1 MRRSKAVFF
10 FFSNPVA
17 RMNVSTTF
25 CFVLFS
31 ACGLHTA
38 DNGSWKGKKKRRTL
52 AYPRTI
58 VGHLCDVLQNSRL
71 HSAAALLQKKRGPKK
86 RGGETMER
94 RMRIAYTHTHTRT
107 QEESRNKRERESP
120 SIDRRASL
128 YASHAIRFWVGG
140 GVREGRMKTWGT
152 KKRDIVLKR
161 KVATYNLSQTATSIF
176 RYKYQVFLISSAL
189 DRAYGVISIDCLFLG
204 GGWDCTNLPEAGEN

>member
-1 MRRSKAVFF
+1 
-10 FFSNPVA
+10 
-17 RMNVSTTF
+17 MNVSTTF

-107 QEESRNKRERESP
+107 QEESRNKREREPKYRSASFSLCQP
-120 SIDRRASL
+120 RNSLLSGWGSKRRADENVRNEEEGHRLKKKSCHLQSL
-128 YASHAIRFWVGG
+128 PNGDLY
-140 GVREGRMKTWGT
+140 
-152 KKRDIVLKR
+152 
-161 KVATYNLSQTATSIF
+161 
-176 RYKYQVFLISSAL
+176 ISL
-189 DRAYGVISIDCLFLG
+189 
-204 GGWDCTNLPEAGEN
+204 

>member
-1 MRRSKAVFF
+1 MCVCVCAHLQNRDTPLFSLSAGLNSTDGAPHYDDFSLIPSKCGGAKPYSF

-25 CFVLFS
+25 CFFFFFFS

-38 DNGSWKGKKKRRTL
+38 DNGSWKGKKRRTL

-71 HSAAALLQKKRGPKK
+71 HSAAALLQKKKGAKK
-86 RGGETMER
+86 KGGETMER

-107 QEESRNKRERESP
+107 QEESRNKRERAQV
-120 SIDRRASL
+120 SIGELLSMPATQF
-128 YASHAIRFWVGG
+128 AFEWVG
-140 GVREGRMKTWGT
+140 E
-152 KKRDIVLKR
+152 
-161 KVATYNLSQTATSIF
+161 
-176 RYKYQVFLISSAL
+176 
-189 DRAYGVISIDCLFLG
+189 
-204 GGWDCTNLPEAGEN
+204 

>member
-1 MRRSKAVFF
+1 
-10 FFSNPVA
+10 
-17 RMNVSTTF
+17 
-25 CFVLFS
+25 
-31 ACGLHTA
+31 
-38 DNGSWKGKKKRRTL
+38 
-52 AYPRTI
+52 
-58 VGHLCDVLQNSRL
+58 
-71 HSAAALLQKKRGPKK
+71 
-86 RGGETMER
+86 MER

-161 KVATYNLSQTATSIF
+161 KVATYNLSQMATSIF

-189 DRAYGVISIDCLFLG
+189 DRAYGVISIDCFFFWWGVGLHEF
-204 GGWDCTNLPEAGEN
+204 AGSGRKLTSHDVASPPCVRFRWLYI

>member
-71 HSAAALLQKKRGPKK
+71 HSAAALLQKKKG
-86 RGGETMER
+86 ER
-94 RMRIAYTHTHTRT
+94 RWSGGWESLIHTHTHVHKKSL
-107 QEESRNKRERESP
+107 EIRERESP